1 MGKCR
6 SCNLSRIYKQFE
18 KKAEEKKQKE
28 LLAKKEQTKS
38 HIEEPIIT
46 VIQPKPIKTRR
57 KKVVEEPVVEA
68 VEPQADEAV
77 VEVLEKIDDISSD
90 IAE

>member
-18 KKAEEKKQKE
+18 EKAKRIQEE
-28 LLAKKEQTKS
+28 LLVKKEQNKL

-46 VIQPKPIKTRR
+46 ATQPKPIKARR

-68 VEPQADEAV
+68 VEPQVDEAV
-77 VEVLEKIDDISSD
+77 VEVLEKADDIDSD
-90 IAE
+90 ITE